1 MDLKGFL
8 ENKNDNTNEAAL
20 DEYEELLV
28 KRDQLNK
35 EAASYMVVYTQEY
48 GDLVVENFELKV
60 ECIKIKKMISY
71 CRRRINR
78 GLVVNSDHM
87 LRDIDK
93 EMTLY
98 YAELKD
104 LVEHTKSAKK
114 AEDVGAFRFT
124 RSKKIYRRLA
134 KVLHPDVNEK
144 TMENEKL
151 RELWDR
157 IVKAYNK
164 SDVNELDDLE
174 VLVRKALEELGD
186 SGFEIDYSDIE
197 ERITRVER
205 QINDI
210 LTTEPYIYGEMLNDE
225 EKKQAHKNLLKEEH
239 DDYEQYLKN
248 LTSVLEETLKN
259 GGTTLTWKMD

>member
-114 AEDVGAFRFT
+114 AIA
-124 RSKKIYRRLA
+124 
-134 KVLHPDVNEK
+134 
-144 TMENEKL
+144 
-151 RELWDR
+151 
-157 IVKAYNK
+157 
-164 SDVNELDDLE
+164 
-174 VLVRKALEELGD
+174 
-186 SGFEIDYSDIE
+186 
-197 ERITRVER
+197 
-205 QINDI
+205 
-210 LTTEPYIYGEMLNDE
+210 
-225 EKKQAHKNLLKEEH
+225 
-239 DDYEQYLKN
+239 
-248 LTSVLEETLKN
+248 
-259 GGTTLTWKMD
+259 